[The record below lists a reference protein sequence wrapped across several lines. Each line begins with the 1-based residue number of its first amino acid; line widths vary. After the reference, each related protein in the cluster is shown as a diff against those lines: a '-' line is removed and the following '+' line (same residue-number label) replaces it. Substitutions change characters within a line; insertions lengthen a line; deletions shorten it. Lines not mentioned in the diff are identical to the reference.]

1 MKIKPP
7 YIIIRGPLGIGK
19 STISKELAKRLKA
32 KRISLDDLLQKNK
45 LDDLDEKEGGIPT
58 KNFIKADN
66 LILDEVKFNLKKGK
80 IIIFDGC
87 FYHKEQIKHLEKNLG
102 KALVFNLK
110 APLSV
115 CINRD
120 NNRNKTFGQEAAKA
134 VYRLVSKFDY
144 GINIYTNNKTPKE
157 TIKEILSYLT

>member
-1 MKIKPP
+1 MEIKTP

-19 STISKELAKRLKA
+19 STISKELAKQLKA

-45 LDDLDEKEGGIPT
+45 LDDLDEKEGCIPA
-58 KNFIKADN
+58 KNFIKVDN
-66 LILDEVKFNLKKGK
+66 LILDEVKFNLEKGK

-87 FYHKEQIKHLEKNLG
+87 FYHKEQIKHLEKKLG

-120 NNRNKTFGQEAAKA
+120 SNRNKIFGKEAAKA
-134 VYRLVSKFDY
+134 VYKLVSKFDY

-157 TIKEILSYLT
+157 TIKEILSYIK